1 MEQGQIYFVRQLD
14 AQSYKPLP
22 EAVYEIQIL
31 NADGQAERCAYL
43 GAESADILCA
53 VSLVTPPSPTRIDT
67 RSVFIPTPVIEAARR
82 REVGF
87 GERVNERGEIL
98 PPF

>member
-1 MEQGQIYFVRQLD
+1 MMRGQYYFVRQLD
-14 AQSYKPLP
+14 AESYKPQP

-31 NADGQAERCAYL
+31 NSDGQAERCAYL
-43 GAESADILCA
+43 DGESREILCA
-53 VSLVTPPSPTRIDT
+53 VDLVTPPGPTRIEP
-67 RSVFIPTPVIEAARR
+67 RSLCIPMPVIEAARR
-82 REVGF
+82 RKVGF